1 MLLLSV
7 PALAGCA
14 LQEEERST
22 RDELAA
28 MVLPQ
33 PTLGPAYAGLVLD
46 EESSGLLDNAEAA
59 KRSLDKKD
67 TREDLIR
74 AGRIDGYVQSFA
86 PEERKK
92 RLAEVSTTVEL
103 LRDPAAAAGYLHLR
117 LESYAKLKHAKHFEV
132 TPLAHQSA
140 GVRFPTETKR
150 RQLHTTIVIFRR
162 GRVVATAL
170 VKRTDDRDAR
180 GETQRL
186 ARVLDSRVAWVLAGE
201 EPRDPEPVAASL
213 S

>member
-1 MLLLSV
+1 
-7 PALAGCA
+7 
-14 LQEEERST
+14 
-22 RDELAA
+22 

-33 PTLGPAYAGLVLD
+33 PTLGPAYAELVPNED
-46 EESSGLLDNAEAA
+46 TSGLLDNVEAA
-59 KRSLDKKD
+59 KRSLDRKD

-86 PEERKK
+86 AEGKKK

-103 LRDPAAAAGYLHLR
+103 LRDPAAAAAYLQLR
-117 LESYAKLKHAKHFEV
+117 LAAYAKMRRAKRFEIA
-132 TPLAHQSA
+132 PLAHQSA
-140 GVRFPTETKR
+140 GMRFRIETKR
-150 RQLHTTIVIFRR
+150 RRLYTTIVSFRR

-170 VKRTDDRDAR
+170 VTRTDDRDAR
-180 GETQRL
+180 GETHRL

-213 S
+213 G